1 MAELTN
7 TARATAA
14 PTTKVRTTPTDNDA
28 VTATRQ
34 LGTALG
40 PRAQRTIS
48 RILDATRDVFLTYG
62 YAGTTIDEIARV
74 AQVSRASFYT
84 YFPSK
89 REVLV
94 AVGASSATEAERMI
108 EKLPDHLRSRKV
120 LGVWVAEYFELLD
133 VHGSFAFAWTQ
144 AAHEDEEIRLAG
156 MKRHLKDCKM
166 LGESLVASGGRPT
179 DDPSALGIVAFSTL
193 ERSWDYGR
201 LYAESIGRDE
211 LVKHATKTLWH
222 LAR

>member
-1 MAELTN
+1 MAEITN
-7 TARATAA
+7 TGLRSSNPEA
-14 PTTKVRTTPTDNDA
+14 PHA
-28 VTATRQ
+28 QSMAITRQ
-34 LGTALG
+34 PATALG

-94 AVGASSATEAERMI
+94 AVGASSANEAERMI
-108 EKLPDHLRSRKV
+108 EKLPSHLGSRKD
-120 LGVWVAEYFELLD
+120 LRAWVAEYFDLLD

-156 MKRHLKDCKM
+156 MKRHLKDSKM
-166 LGESLVASGGRPT
+166 LGTLLGSNSGRHAA
-179 DDPSALGIVAFSTL
+179 DPAALGVVAFSTL

-201 LYAESIGRDE
+201 LYSESIGRE
-211 LVKHATKTLWH
+211 ALIKYATNALWY